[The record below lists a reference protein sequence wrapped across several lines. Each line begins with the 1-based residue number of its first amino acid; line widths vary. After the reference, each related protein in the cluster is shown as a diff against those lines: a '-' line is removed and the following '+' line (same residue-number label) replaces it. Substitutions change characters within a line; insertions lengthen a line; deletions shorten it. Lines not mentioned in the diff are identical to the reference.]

1 MGGRRWVQNV
11 PGSHKEPP
19 DSELSESRTVC
30 PPARGALVL
39 GTSEQRLDG
48 RLSWR
53 LWEKR
58 LTGMMLGEKPWLF
71 STRSQLTLALR
82 GEALF

>member
-1 MGGRRWVQNV
+1 M

-19 DSELSESRTVC
+19 NSELSESRMVC

-58 LTGMMLGEKPWLF
+58 LTGMMLGEKHGCFYQISAYTGFAW
-71 STRSQLTLALR
+71 
-82 GEALF
+82 